1 MILPVFVFY
10 VPSGGCVTDTEMKA
24 MIQGVATRKMK
35 FDFFFGVS
43 LDLLILR
50 HTDNL
55 SRTLQGTDMSA
66 SEGQKVTEMTVT
78 TSIRND
84 TSFGLY
90 WQKITAS
97 AENIEIEKPSLPR
110 RRKTPRRLDDGSSP
124 TLPTSVEDHYR
135 RIYFEAL
142 DLIISCIEDR
152 FNQPGYKTFRNVQ
165 ELLIKAAS
173 EEPYI

>member
-1 MILPVFVFY
+1 
-10 VPSGGCVTDTEMKA
+10 
-24 MIQGVATRKMK
+24 MK